1 MPTTTRARRKPASPA
16 LQLAKLCAAAALD
29 KKATDILVLDL
40 REVSSIADFFV
51 IVSGTSEPHLK
62 AIADEIEK
70 QTRQH
75 GDKPRAMDGF
85 PASHWIVMDFTDVI
99 VHIFHPKVREHYALE
114 NLWGDAPK
122 VKV

>member
-16 LQLAKLCAAAALD
+16 LKLAKLCAAAALD
-29 KKATDILVLDL
+29 KKADEVLVLDL
-40 REVSSIADFFV
+40 RELSSVADFFV
-51 IVSGTSEPHLK
+51 ICSGTSEPHLK

-70 QTRQH
+70 QSREY
-75 GDKPRAMDGF
+75 GDKPRAVDGF

>member
-1 MPTTTRARRKPASPA
+1 MTTTTRVRRKPVSPA
-16 LQLAKLCAAAALD
+16 LKLAKLCAAAALD
-29 KKATDILVLDL
+29 KKADDVLVLDL
-40 REVSSIADFFV
+40 RGLSSVTDFFV

-70 QTRQH
+70 QAIAI
-75 GDKPRAMDGF
+75 GDKPRAVDGF
-85 PASHWIVMDFTDVI
+85 PASHWVVMDFTDVI
-99 VHIFHPKVREHYALE
+99 VHIFHPRVREHYALE

>member
-1 MPTTTRARRKPASPA
+1 MPTISRARRKPVSPA
-16 LQLAKLCAAAALD
+16 LKLAKLCAAAALD
-29 KKATDILVLDL
+29 KKADAVLVLDL
-40 REVSSIADFFV
+40 RELSSVADFFV

-70 QTRQH
+70 QTIAI
-75 GDKPRAMDGF
+75 GDKPRAVDGF
-85 PASHWIVMDFTDVI
+85 PASHWIVMDYTDVI